1 MTSNLHIPSIS
12 KVTKMSGIKSL
23 VGKKITK
30 KSKFMG
36 ETVLI
41 NKLTLNEVE
50 RIQEQAKTAGD
61 NDALGFELL
70 KTVIRISAEDGA
82 DLTDEDFAQLPLDE
96 VTTLSNDIMEF
107 SGMGNKKG
115 S

>member
-50 RIQEQAKTAGD
+50 RIQE
-61 NDALGFELL
+61 
-70 KTVIRISAEDGA
+70 
-82 DLTDEDFAQLPLDE
+82 
-96 VTTLSNDIMEF
+96 
-107 SGMGNKKG
+107 
-115 S
+115 